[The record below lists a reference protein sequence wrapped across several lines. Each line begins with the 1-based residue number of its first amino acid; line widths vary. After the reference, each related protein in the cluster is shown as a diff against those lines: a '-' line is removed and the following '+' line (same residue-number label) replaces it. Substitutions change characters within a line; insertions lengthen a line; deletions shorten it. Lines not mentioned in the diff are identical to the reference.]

1 MPVVS
6 FPAPPSPGS
15 VPLVPNS
22 WHLLPLGSLAPP
34 LHSPHLPSVAQASSV
49 PPTVQL
55 PPWACLPRGTLLC
68 GPEAARLG
76 AARPG
81 AWSLGAWSLGAWGP
95 GGLGGR
101 LEPGWRKVL
110 SESTSAVFIRMRR
123 PSRPDTP
130 SMLVLKP
137 LCQRVCV
144 RICVCVCLCVCVY
157 VSVFIS
163 MYLSLCLSV
172 CVFVCLCICVCV

>member
-1 MPVVS
+1 MSPVTTAPRMASLALLPSLGSALSRWLFGFLMPLETQGRPWHGAWGAQGDAELPFMPVVS

-34 LHSPHLPSVAQASSV
+34 LHSPHLPSVAQASFV

-68 GPEAARLG
+68 RPEAARLG

-81 AWSLGAWSLGAWGP
+81 AWSLGAWGPRGLAGAWMEKG
-95 GGLGGR
+95 
-101 LEPGWRKVL
+101 
-110 SESTSAVFIRMRR
+110 AV
-123 PSRPDTP
+123 
-130 SMLVLKP
+130 
-137 LCQRVCV
+137 
-144 RICVCVCLCVCVY
+144 
-157 VSVFIS
+157 
-163 MYLSLCLSV
+163 
-172 CVFVCLCICVCV
+172 